1 MLEMT
6 LKLPESLTRLPE
18 AERELLIRA
27 GLHEATRAR
36 IKQIKAEIVETQREI
51 RRYEAYYS
59 MSLARFEAE
68 KLAGADSF
76 QAHEDDNDWF
86 YWQSVLD
93 EKQRDLANLQGLRY
107 KTDSVFRLSSAVR
120 RLLQPIE

>member
-18 AERELLIRA
+18 AERDLLVRA

-36 IKQIKAEIVETQREI
+36 IKQVKAEIAEAQREV
-51 RRYEAYYS
+51 RRYAARYG

-68 KLAGADSF
+68 VLVTADSF

-93 EKQRDLANLQGLRY
+93 EKQRDLAALQGLRY
-107 KTDSVFRLSSAVR
+107 
-120 RLLQPIE
+120 P